1 MAIKLY
7 YFSLNKQTK
16 KQKKHVRSNRCN
28 INSTLLEKTRI
39 YRQMVNQIVNLG
51 KITQKD
57 FMPVLYPNFGYFT
70 LTFEPEALESQSK
83 DSEFGLV
90 SS

>member
-1 MAIKLY
+1 
-7 YFSLNKQTK
+7 
-16 KQKKHVRSNRCN
+16 
-28 INSTLLEKTRI
+28 
-39 YRQMVNQIVNLG
+39 MVNQIVNLG